1 MCKYV
6 LQLLGLELVA
16 GSVCA
21 MSLKDLSFP
30 LGELTWEHF
39 YVVQE
44 DLGLS
49 ETETDRVLTQVL
61 GPCLMTMKRLGSL
74 NIASMS
80 VGFHGCVIRSI
91 LM

>member
-1 MCKYV
+1 MWQPACRICKYV

-16 GSVCA
+16 GSEPCA

-30 LGELTWEHF
+30 LGELTWDHF

-44 DLGLS
+44 ELGLS

-61 GPCLMTMKRLGSL
+61 GPCPDDCEATWQP
-74 NIASMS
+74 
-80 VGFHGCVIRSI
+80 
-91 LM
+91 